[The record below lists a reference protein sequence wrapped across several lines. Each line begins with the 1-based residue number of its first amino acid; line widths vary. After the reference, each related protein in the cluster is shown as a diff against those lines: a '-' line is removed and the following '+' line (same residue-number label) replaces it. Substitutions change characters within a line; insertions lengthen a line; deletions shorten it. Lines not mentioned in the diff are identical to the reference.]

1 MEVLILSGKFGHGH
15 WSAACSLRERLERE
29 GHTAQ
34 VVDFFAYALPEWAPA
49 IYRGFD
55 LLVRYGGGLYNL
67 YHRATRNGADE
78 VPLAGVLTRRMA
90 GLLAAVRPDA
100 VIATHPVC
108 AGAAARYKREQG
120 ARLPLIT
127 CVTDV
132 TCHSEW
138 IHRGTDCYLAP
149 SAAVGR
155 GLAAKGVERARIA
168 VTGIPVSGRFG
179 AAAGTD
185 GGTFQ
190 RTTGRQRE
198 LLIMGGGLGLM
209 PRRDGF
215 YQALDSLPGVHTT
228 ILTGSNDKLYRR
240 LAGRYANIEAVP
252 FTDLVD
258 RYMARADLMLS
269 KPGGITVF
277 EAIASR
283 LPILAWEP
291 FLEQEREN
299 ARFLLDNGI
308 GLVASREEPACLAAI
323 RACIYNDALLAAMGR
338 RMDAMCAALR
348 STAVDRVVHQVIL
361 GEVCA

>member
-1 MEVLILSGKFGHGH
+1 MEILILSGKFGNGH

-49 IYRGFD
+49 IYRGFG

-90 GLLAAVRPDA
+90 ELLAAVRPDA

-108 AGAAARYKREQG
+108 AGAAARYKRELG

-168 VTGIPVSGRFG
+168 VTGIPVSGKFG
-179 AAAGTD
+179 AAGTAAGGEAP
-185 GGTFQ
+185 GG
-190 RTTGRQRE
+190 RRRE

-228 ILTGSNDKLYRR
+228 ILTGRNDKLFRR

-252 FTDLVD
+252 FTDRVD

-269 KPGGITVF
+269 KPGGIPVF

-308 GLVASREEPACLAAI
+308 GLVAAREESACLAAV
-323 RACIYNDALLAAMGR
+323 RACIYHDALLSAMAR
-338 RMDAMCAALR
+338 RMDAMCADLQGNAI
-348 STAVDRVVHQVIL
+348 DRVVHQVIL